1 MGRVSLAGQTVSP
14 LTLLYTQTHCKEE
27 AEKKKKKKRGK
38 IVWCK

>member
-1 MGRVSLAGQTVSP
+1 MAIISLAGQTISP
-14 LTLLYTQTHCKEE
+14 RTLLCTQTHEEE